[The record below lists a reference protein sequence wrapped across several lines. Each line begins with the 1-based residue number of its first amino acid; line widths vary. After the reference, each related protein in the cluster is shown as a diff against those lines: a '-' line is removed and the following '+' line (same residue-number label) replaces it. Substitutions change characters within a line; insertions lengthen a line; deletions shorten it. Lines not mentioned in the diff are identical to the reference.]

1 MLQSGSLLIMS
12 GATQQMFEH
21 RLPRRLRNDH
31 GRGCTMRINATF
43 RRFCYLP
50 PQKEGSD
57 RFNTGGDDSHHHRH
71 PGAGS
76 GGSGSGAT
84 DSEAGGGDEAS
95 CESEGG
101 SDSDSDSDGDDDA
114 EDDAAGRRAC
124 RGGGALHRFAARPVT
139 SRLFAGHGHK
149 KLGPGGEQALAELF
163 RPLLTPFLPA
173 VSARVALEAS
183 HRGYAF
189 ANLPPQLSAE
199 QIVGILAALDGQVLD
214 LHANGACK
222 PLNLCPATDPVCKHW
237 AASGKCL
244 HGDQCKF
251 RHETAAC
258 GLPKLEV

>member
-1 MLQSGSLLIMS
+1 MTGVGRLRYMLQSGSLLIMS

-21 RLPRRLRNDH
+21 RLPRRLRDH

-50 PQKEGSD
+50 PQEEGSD

-71 PGAGS
+71 PGAG

-95 CESEGG
+95 GESEGG
-101 SDSDSDSDGDDDA
+101 SDSDSDGDGDGDD
-114 EDDAAGRRAC
+114 GS

-149 KLGPGGEQALAELF
+149 KLGPDGEQALAELF

-189 ANLPPQLSAE
+189 ANLP
-199 QIVGILAALDGQVLD
+199 
-214 LHANGACK
+214 
-222 PLNLCPATDPVCKHW
+222 
-237 AASGKCL
+237 
-244 HGDQCKF
+244 
-251 RHETAAC
+251 
-258 GLPKLEV
+258 